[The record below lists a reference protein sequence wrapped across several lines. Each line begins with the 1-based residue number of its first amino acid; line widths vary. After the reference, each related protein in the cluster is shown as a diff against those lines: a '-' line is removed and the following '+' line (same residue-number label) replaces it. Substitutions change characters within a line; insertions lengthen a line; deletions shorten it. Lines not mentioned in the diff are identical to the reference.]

1 MPFAYYWDRKV
12 RKRIPWGDAETLP
25 EIKLYPLAKR
35 FRYSSANINY
45 NPQKYDLRDRIPYL
59 FDGFEVAA
67 GHYLVPRTYKG
78 KIVHPKMW
86 GAPINIL
93 GSNVSGCWGFH
104 YTTAKYN
111 DYYFTKITKDANMD
125 SWIHYPEDQC
135 PITLII
141 GRSGSGKSVLINYL
155 MNLCLGN
162 NEAAVMAA
170 DEYCD
175 WRSLL
180 QSGKIVHYPPDD
192 PLIYKDYYFH
202 MGVELHP
209 IEIWHH
215 KDSDIN
221 YVKKIERPNL
231 EYKTFT
237 TAKEIKNGMET
248 GKLIAIYD
256 ADFDEDEKPFFWSEL
271 AELVNLRSENYT
283 AVFAHHEIG
292 DLLPQ
297 HPSTKDEWKGLQEF
311 AKQIRSFRKNDTR
324 FMSAS
329 QLFSEVYYR
338 LSKKSMY
345 IFWKQNDKNDY
356 IRDGAKRKMITELG
370 LAQVLVEKEGSYSL
384 HNSPLFPTYYKKM
397 KMRPM
402 KKISLYSDED
412 EEKVMIKSKIYKHHI
427 KNYRKK
433 VIKMLLQLRQVRNEK
448 ILKGKKISFPTYVE
462 ISKILDI
469 GDKTVQTY
477 IKEIE
482 QEELEK
488 KSEVVVANEPVT
500 N

>member
-1 MPFAYYWDRKV
+1 MPYAYYWDRKV
-12 RKRIPWGDAETLP
+12 RKRIQWSSAEQLP
-25 EIKLYPLAKR
+25 DIKLYPIAKR

-45 NPQKYDLRDRIPYL
+45 NPQKRDIRDRIKYL

-67 GHYLVPRTYKG
+67 GHYLVPRTFKG
-78 KIVHPKMW
+78 KIVHPQQW
-86 GAPINIL
+86 GAPINAL

-162 NEAAVMAA
+162 NEAAVIAA

-175 WRSLL
+175 WRALL
-180 QSGKIVHYPPDD
+180 QSGKIVHYPEDD
-192 PLIYKDYYFH
+192 PLLYKDYYFH

-215 KDSDIN
+215 KDSDIQ
-221 YVKKIERPNL
+221 YVKKIDRVNL
-231 EYKTFT
+231 EYKTFSS
-237 TAKEIKNGMET
+237 AKDIKKGMEK
-248 GKLIAIYD
+248 GKLIAVFD
-256 ADFDEDEKPFFWSEL
+256 ADFEDDEKPFFWSEL
-271 AELVNLRSENYT
+271 ADLVNLRSENYT

-324 FMSAS
+324 FLSAS

-345 IFWKQNDKNDY
+345 IYWKQNDRNDY

-384 HNSPLFPTYYKKM
+384 HNSPLYPTFYKKM

-412 EEKVMIKSKIYKHHI
+412 EETAMVKSKTYKHHM
-427 KNYRKK
+427 KAYKK
-433 VIKMLLQLRQVRNEK
+433 KLVKKLLEMKDKKNEK
-448 ILKGKKISFPTYVE
+448 APAGKKISFPTHADLASV
-462 ISKILDI
+462 LNVTT
-469 GDKTVQTY
+469 KTIQTY
-477 IKEIE
+477 VHEILSEEE
-482 QEELEK
+482 QK
-488 KSEVVVANEPVT
+488 N
-500 N
+500 